1 MTKVFGKFVFNIM
14 HCLHSSKL
22 GLFRAE
28 FLRVLHLCIHSLA
41 WNASG
46 G

>member
-22 GLFRAE
+22 VLFRVE
-28 FLRVLHLCIHSLA
+28 FLKVLRECIHSLA